1 MPPNIDMTVFEKF
14 CQNLL
19 SANDKILQNMI
30 FAGDLNVNVLDYKSN
45 IKFNTS

>member
-19 SANDKILQNMI
+19 SANDKI